1 MRNRYIIFFVKILSI
16 FYVTIMASLFGLV
29 TSQIFDKY
37 VFYSDD
43 IKIDNKTIQNKPL
56 YEILIKTFLILGL
69 YGVISYFFRII
80 IVLIPFPLNGYGGFK
95 YADVKEVTC
104 GSIFFIVLLTFSETI
119 IKLYLQIKTKMNVHH

>member
-1 MRNRYIIFFVKILSI
+1 MRNRYTIFFVKILSI

-37 VFYSDD
+37 VFHSDD

-56 YEILIKTFLILGL
+56 YELLIKTFLILGL
-69 YGVISYFFRII
+69 YGVLSYFFRII
-80 IVLIPFPLNGYGGFK
+80 IVLIPFPLDGYGGFK
-95 YADVKEVTC
+95 YADVKEVTS

-119 IKLYLQIKTKMNVHH
+119 IKLYLQIKKKMNVYH

>member
-1 MRNRYIIFFVKILSI
+1 
-16 FYVTIMASLFGLV
+16 MASLFGLV